1 MTLEDF
7 EKAKAIQS
15 KLDIINSNYEVLE
28 RLVRRAYSCFST
40 NTKFT
45 FLVCDDEKLI
55 VDLKFIE
62 MAQEYYEQQAEIL
75 NDEFEALGKEPDNGI
90 SI

>member
-15 KLDIINSNYEVLE
+15 KLDTINSNYEVLE
-28 RLVRRAYSCFST
+28 RLIRRTYSCFST

-75 NDEFEALGKEPDNGI
+75 NDEFEALGKDNNNGI
-90 SI
+90 RA

>member
-7 EKAKAIQS
+7 EKAKVIQS
-15 KLDIINSNYEVLE
+15 KLNTINSNYEVLE
-28 RLVRRAYSCFST
+28 RLARRAYSCFST
-40 NTKFT
+40 NTTFT

-75 NDEFEALGKEPDNGI
+75 NDEFEALGKETTNGI
-90 SI
+90 HT

>member
-15 KLDIINSNYEVLE
+15 KLDIINSNYEALE

-40 NTKFT
+40 NATFT
-45 FLVCDDEKLI
+45 VLVCDDEKLI

-75 NDEFEALGKEPDNGI
+75 NDEFATLGKENNNGI
-90 SI
+90 HT